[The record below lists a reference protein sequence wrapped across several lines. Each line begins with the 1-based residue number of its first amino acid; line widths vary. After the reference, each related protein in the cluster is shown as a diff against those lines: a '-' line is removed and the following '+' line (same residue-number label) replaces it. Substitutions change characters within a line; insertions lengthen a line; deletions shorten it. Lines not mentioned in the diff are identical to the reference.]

1 MAICAIFSY
10 TRSGGICM
18 KHCSHKDWPINQLF
32 ILLATAMVIL
42 VILRYAAPL
51 LVPFLIAVSIAIV
64 LSPLFRYL
72 ETRHIPK
79 VLSLMLV
86 SAVPLLLFILLA
98 AYVGQEVHDFAA
110 NIQNLKSEFSASLQS
125 FSRRLAALGI
135 SVTQAQWE
143 SMLQQVDLSGLIE
156 GLASRAGN
164 QFSNLFLILFTAAFI
179 LMESDHFSA
188 KLRKIMSDR
197 GQNTDEIMAFV
208 GRVKAYFLL
217 KVKTSLL
224 TGLWV
229 LAVLWFYDIPY
240 FVLWATLAFFLNFIP
255 VIGSILA
262 AIPPVIVAFLD
273 QSAVTALWVGGWYL
287 VINTVI
293 GNVLEPSI
301 MGKGLGMSALVIFL
315 SMTFWGWVFGPAG
328 MILSVPLT
336 MGAQFL
342 FSRYDETRW
351 IAFVLSDYKAPAD
364 VQTEAANP

>member
-1 MAICAIFSY
+1 
-10 TRSGGICM
+10 M
-18 KHCSHKDWPINQLF
+18 KYGTHQDWPINQLF
-32 ILLATAMVIL
+32 ILLATSMVVL
-42 VILRYAAPL
+42 VILRYASPL
-51 LVPFLIAVSIAIV
+51 LVPFLIAVAIAIV
-64 LSPLFRYL
+64 LSPLFEYL
-72 ETRHIPK
+72 ETKHIPK
-79 VLSLMLV
+79 IISLILV
-86 SAVPLLLFILLA
+86 SAIPLTLFVLLA
-98 AYVGQEVHDFAA
+98 AYVGQEVHDFVA
-110 NIQNLKSEFSASLQS
+110 NVGNLKSEFTASMES
-125 FSRRLAALGI
+125 FSRRLAKLGI
-135 SVTQAQWE
+135 VVTQAQWE
-143 SMLQQVDLSGLIE
+143 SILHRVDLSGLVE

-164 QFSNLFLILFTAAFI
+164 QFSNLFLIFFTAAFI
-179 LMESDHFSA
+179 LMESDRFAA
-188 KLRKIMSDR
+188 KLQKIMADR

-208 GRVKAYFLL
+208 GKVKSYFLL

-229 LAVLWFYDIPY
+229 LVVLWFYDIPY

-262 AIPPVIVAFLD
+262 AIPPIVVAFLD
-273 QSAVTALWVGGWYL
+273 QSLVTALWVGGWYL

-336 MGAQFL
+336 MGLQFL

-351 IAFVLSDYKAPAD
+351 IALVLSDYKGPVGKAPAAVND
-364 VQTEAANP
+364 